1 MFPFELK
8 YDDHHSQEPVM
19 TESAAAIRPTPE
31 QVLQAFLTP
40 RPPRAPA
47 PDFLPGAELLQLDTP
62 SGRVALLRAGHG
74 PTVLLLHG
82 WEGQAADLAAFA
94 PPLLEAGFQVLAMD
108 LPAHGQ
114 SEGRQTNIPHSA
126 RALRA
131 VGSAVGPLHAVI
143 AHSVGSAV
151 LAEALHAG
159 LVAERA
165 VLIAAPAHYA
175 AYARQVG
182 TLAGLDAA
190 GIARLLDLLREPL
203 GIDIHEVSLPRRA
216 AALTQPALFV
226 HSADDRV
233 VAIADSEASAAAWP
247 GARHLRLDGL
257 GHRRILQEPAVVAEA
272 LQFISSSR

>member
-8 YDDHHSQEPVM
+8 YDDHHS
-19 TESAAAIRPTPE
+19 TESIMTDASAVPRPTPE

-40 RPPRAPA
+40 RPPRTPAPA
-47 PDFLPGAELLQLDTP
+47 FLPDAELLQIQTP
-62 SGRVALLRAGHG
+62 AGRVAVQRAGQG
-74 PTVLLLHG
+74 RPVLLLHG

-94 PPLLEAGFQVLAMD
+94 PPLLAAGFQVLAMD
-108 LPAHGQ
+108 LPAHGG

-126 RALRA
+126 RALQA
-131 VGSAVGPLHAVI
+131 VGDALGPLHAVI

-151 LAEALHAG
+151 LAEALHGG
-159 LVAERA
+159 LPADRA
-165 VLIAAPAHYA
+165 VLIAAPAHYES
-175 AYARQVG
+175 YARQVG
-182 TLAGLDAA
+182 TLAGLHAA
-190 GIARLLDLLREPL
+190 GITRLLDLLREPL
-203 GIDIHEVSLPRRA
+203 GVDIREVSLPRRA
-216 AALTQPALFV
+216 ATLAHAALFI

-272 LQFISSSR
+272 LQFVSSR

>member
-8 YDDHHSQEPVM
+8 YDDHHFQEPHM
-19 TESAAAIRPTPE
+19 TETAAALRPTPG
-31 QVLQAFLTP
+31 QVMQAFLTP

-47 PDFLPGAELLQLDTP
+47 PDFLPGADRLQIDTP
-62 SGRVALLRAGHG
+62 AGRVAVQRLGHG
-74 PTVLLLHG
+74 RPVLLLHG

-94 PPLLEAGFQVLAMD
+94 PPLLAAGFQVLAMD
-108 LPAHGQ
+108 LPAHGD
-114 SEGRQTNIPHSA
+114 SEGRQTHIPHSA

-131 VGSAVGPLHAVI
+131 VGEVLGPLHAVI

-159 LVAERA
+159 LQAERA

-190 GIARLLDLLREPL
+190 GIAHLLALLREPL
-203 GIDIHEVSLPRRA
+203 GVDIHEISLPRRA
-216 AALTQPALFV
+216 PSLRQPALFM

-272 LQFISSSR
+272 LQFIAVR